1 MSLSNHQS
9 GAALGGRMPAKG
21 GHLAQTLFLAA
32 FAVLLLG
39 WVPVMLYEVFDAGGA
54 NSAGLDILSWGS
66 VILSLMLAVASG
78 TVFLLH
84 SWRQSRD

>member
-1 MSLSNHQS
+1 MGLTNNQS

-32 FAVLLLG
+32 CAVLLLG
-39 WVPVMLYEVFDAGGA
+39 WVPVMLYEVFGA
-54 NSAGLDILSWGS
+54 ADGIPAGLDILSWGL
-66 VILSLMLAVASG
+66 VILSLMLAAASG